1 MNGATRYRWALLAI
15 VLLVARGAWAAEKVD
30 DDCKDEPPCEP
41 ASQAASS
48 RPAGAALT
56 FAGGTPADHLR
67 EIRRHLARKYPGVD
81 GSSAG
86 LEALAAYL
94 AGKVYRAAGGRFEV
108 SPREYGKGQEAFAA
122 YRRFAPA
129 IAALRAP
136 EPFKEYLR
144 RHYAAGLID
153 QRWAMDFAVEAG
165 RLARIPA
172 DSHFVAIGVG
182 EGLLGGVAKVFPRFR
197 DLPGL
202 AKKLVLD
209 AVAEL
214 NPGVASAGWYRAAP
228 AAPNLPADHVAV
240 AMGGGRVHVHRY
252 EVRPGACV
260 AIPPA
265 AVLSR
270 LADPPLLDLRGSWIS
285 DLSLLKG
292 FSPVELDVSY
302 TAVTDLAG
310 LADLASLEALSLAGL
325 PIGDLSPLRGLKL
338 KRLDI
343 SGTAVADL
351 SPLAGMHLEELIAS
365 GAGVADVRALKGA
378 PLRRLDLSRTAIA
391 DLSSLRGMP
400 LERLNLDHTPVA
412 DLSDL
417 AGMRLVWLNIDH
429 TGAADLGPLAGM
441 PLQHLICS
449 PTRAFA
455 GLAALRDV
463 ATLKSFRYA
472 PADEWRQAYDRT
484 HRRPAALPGPRAGKD
499 VEDIKLDP

>member
-1 MNGATRYRWALLAI
+1 MNTAARYGWVLPAAALLLAC
-15 VLLVARGAWAAEKVD
+15 GAGAADKADVD
-30 DDCKDEPPCEP
+30 DPDEPPGEP
-41 ASQAASS
+41 ASQAASP

-108 SPREYGKGQEAFAA
+108 SLREYGKGQEALAA

-129 IAALRAP
+129 IAALKVS
-136 EPFKEYLR
+136 EPFKAYLR

-172 DSHFVAIGVG
+172 GSHFVEIGGG
-182 EGLLGGVAKVFPRFR
+182 EGLVGHVAKVFPGFGK
-197 DLPGL
+197 LPGL
-202 AKKLVLD
+202 ARKLVLD

-214 NPGVASAGWYRAAP
+214 NPGVARAGWYRAAP
-228 AAPNLPADHVAV
+228 GAPDLPADHVAV

-252 EVRPGACV
+252 EVRDGACV

-270 LADPPLLDLRGSWIS
+270 LADPPRLDLRGSWIS
-285 DLSLLKG
+285 DLSVLKG

-302 TAVTDLAG
+302 TAVADLAG
-310 LADLASLEALSLAGL
+310 LADLASLEAVNLAGL
-325 PIGDLSPLRGLKL
+325 PIEDLSPLRGLKL
-338 KRLDI
+338 RRLDI
-343 SGTAVADL
+343 SGTAVTDL
-351 SPLAGMHLEELIAS
+351 SPLAGMPLEELIAP
-365 GAGVADVRALKGA
+365 GTGVADVRALKAA
-378 PLRRLDLSRTAIA
+378 PLRRLDLSRTAVA
-391 DLSSLRGMP
+391 ELSSLRDLP
-400 LERLNLDHTPVA
+400 LARLNLYHTAVA

-429 TGAADLGPLAGM
+429 TGVSDLGPLAHM
-441 PLQHLICS
+441 PLEQLVCS
-449 PTRAFA
+449 PSRAFA

-463 ATLKSFRYA
+463 ATLKTFRYA
-472 PADEWRQAYDRT
+472 PADEWRQAYDRV
-484 HRRPAALPGPRAGKD
+484 HRKPAALPSPRAGKD
-499 VEDIKLDP
+499 IEDIRLDP